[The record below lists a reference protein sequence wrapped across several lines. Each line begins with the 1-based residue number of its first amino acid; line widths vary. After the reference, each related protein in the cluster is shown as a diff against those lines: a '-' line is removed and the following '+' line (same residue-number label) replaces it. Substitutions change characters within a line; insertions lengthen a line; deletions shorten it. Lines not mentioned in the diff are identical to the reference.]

1 MKYNW
6 CSEGAMAKYK
16 SYDYSQKVFIPVA
29 LEDQLMPGTLEF
41 AIHTLVET
49 RMDMSI
55 FDGRYKNDKTG
66 RSAYDPKVLL
76 KVVLLGYSRGLFFSR
91 KIERACCE
99 NVTFMAISCNQRPD
113 HSTIASFV
121 SSMKDEILPLF
132 ADILLVCEEEKLLGG
147 TFFALDGC
155 KLSSNASKRWSGKIS
170 DIKKKKEKIEQ
181 KVKRLLEEQIE
192 ADRNDND
199 DLSELSN
206 REKQI
211 EKLQNKADRI
221 EKWLKK
227 NDAKIGTTGK
237 ELQSN
242 VTDNESAKMM
252 TSHGTIQGYNGQTLV
267 DKKHQVIVHAEAFGR
282 GQDHEHVA
290 PMLEGAKESLQKI
303 GKPADYF
310 KGKILTADTN
320 YHSHSN
326 LKKCQQEELDAYIPD
341 IYFRKRDSRFAT
353 QTRGQVNKEKRFVLK
368 DFTYNDA
375 EDQYICPNGKILEL
389 KLKKYIRDRTIYRR
403 YMVDA
408 KDCKKCTLKSRCF
421 YRKNTKRR
429 SLDVPIG
436 AEETNFSKA
445 MLEKVD
451 SEKGRKIYPQRI
463 AIVEPV
469 YANIRTHKRLDRF
482 TLRGKIKVSIQWTL
496 YCMIHNIEKI
506 ANYGMA

>member
-1 MKYNW
+1 
-6 CSEGAMAKYK
+6 MAKYK
-16 SYDYSQKVFIPVA
+16 NYDYSQSLLIPVS
-29 LEDQLMPGTLEF
+29 LENQLMPGTLEF
-41 AIHTLVET
+41 AIHTLVEG
-49 RMDMSI
+49 RMDMSV
-55 FDGRYKNDKTG
+55 FDVKYQNDETG
-66 RSAYDPKVLL
+66 RRAYDPKILL
-76 KVVLLGYSRGLFFSR
+76 KVVLLAYSRGLISSR
-91 KIERACCE
+91 QIERACCE
-99 NVTFMAISCNQRPD
+99 NVTFMAMSCNQRPD

-132 ADILLVCEEEKLLGG
+132 RDILLVCEQENLLGG

-155 KLSSNASKRWSGKIS
+155 KLSSNASKQWSGKIY

-181 KVKRLLEEQIE
+181 KVQRLLKEQIE
-192 ADRNDND
+192 VDKNDIG
-199 DLSELSN
+199 DLTEVSS

-211 EKLQNKADRI
+211 EKLQKQADRI
-221 EKWLKK
+221 EKWLTE

-282 GQDHEHVA
+282 GQDHDHIS
-290 PMLEGAKESLQKI
+290 PMIEGAKENLQKI

-310 KGKILTADTN
+310 KDKILTADTN

-341 IYFRKRDSRFAT
+341 IYFRKRDPRFAT
-353 QTRGQVNKEKRFVLK
+353 QTRGRVKKEKKFVLE
-368 DFTYNDA
+368 DFTYNEA
-375 EDQYICPNGKILEL
+375 EDQYVCPDGKILRL
-389 KLKKYIRDRTIYRR
+389 NIKRHIQDRNIYRR
-403 YMVDA
+403 YMADA
-408 KDCKKCTLKSRCF
+408 KDCKRCSLKSRCF

-436 AEETNFSKA
+436 TEETNLSKA

-463 AIVEPV
+463 AIVEPI

-482 TLRGKIKVSIQWTL
+482 TLRGRIKVSIQWAL

-506 ANYGMA
+506 INYGMAWNGC

>member
-1 MKYNW
+1 
-6 CSEGAMAKYK
+6 MAKYK
-16 SYDYSQKVFIPVA
+16 SYDYSQKVFIPVS

-132 ADILLVCEEEKLLGG
+132 ADTLLVCEQEKLLGG

-155 KLSSNASKRWSGKIS
+155 KLSSNASKQWSGKIS

-192 ADRNDND
+192 ADRNDSD
-199 DLSELSN
+199 GLSELSN

-211 EKLQNKADRI
+211 EKLQNKAKQI
-221 EKWLKK
+221 EKWLKE

-290 PMLEGAKESLQKI
+290 PMLEGAKENLQKI

-310 KGKILTADTN
+310 KGKVLTADTN

-341 IYFRKRDSRFAT
+341 IYFRKRDPRFAT
-353 QTRGQVNKEKRFVLK
+353 QTRGQVKKEKKFVLD
-368 DFTYNDA
+368 DFTYNEA
-375 EDQYICPNGKILEL
+375 EDQYICPNGKIL
-389 KLKKYIRDRTIYRR
+389 KLNIKKHTVDRIIYSR
-403 YMVDA
+403 YMADA
-408 KDCKKCTLKSRCF
+408 ENCKKCALKSRCF

-436 AEETNFSKA
+436 AEETNLSKA

-463 AIVEPV
+463 AIVEPI
-469 YANIRTHKRLDRF
+469 YANIRIHKRLDRF

-506 ANYGMA
+506 VNYGMA

>member
-1 MKYNW
+1 L
-6 CSEGAMAKYK
+6 EEEMAKYK
-16 SYDYSQKVFIPVA
+16 RYDYSQKVFIPVA

-49 RMDMSI
+49 RMDMSV

-76 KVVLLGYSRGLFFSR
+76 KVVLLGYSRGLMFSR

-121 SSMKDEILPLF
+121 SSMKDEFLPLF
-132 ADILLVCEEEKLLGG
+132 TDILLVCEEEKLLGG

-155 KLSSNASKRWSGKIS
+155 KLPSNASKRWSGKIS

-181 KVKRLLEEQIE
+181 KVKRLLDEQIE
-192 ADRNDND
+192 ADKNESDEFTN
-199 DLSELSN
+199 LSN
-206 REKQI
+206 RDKQI
-211 EKLQNKADRI
+211 EKLTKQAERI
-221 EKWLKK
+221 EKWLKE

-252 TSHGTIQGYNGQTLV
+252 TSHGTVQGYNGQTLV

-290 PMLEGAKESLQKI
+290 PMLEGAKENLRKI

-341 IYFRKRDSRFAT
+341 IYFRKRDPRFAT
-353 QTRGQVNKEKRFVLK
+353 QTRGQVKKEKKFVLE
-368 DFTYNDA
+368 DFTYNEA
-375 EDQYICPNGKILEL
+375 EDRYICPNGKIL
-389 KLKKYIRDRTIYRR
+389 KLNIKKRNVDRNIYSR
-403 YMVDA
+403 YMADA
-408 KDCKKCTLKSRCF
+408 EDCKKCALKSRCF

-436 AEETNFSKA
+436 AEETNLSKA

-463 AIVEPV
+463 AIVEPI

-482 TLRGKIKVSIQWTL
+482 TLRRKIKVNIQWML
-496 YCMIHNIEKI
+496 YCMVHNIEKI
-506 ANYGMA
+506 INYSMA

>member
-1 MKYNW
+1 
-6 CSEGAMAKYK
+6 MAKYK
-16 SYDYSQKVFIPVA
+16 HYDYSQKLFIPVS

-55 FDGRYKNDKTG
+55 FDGNYKNDQTG

-76 KVVLLGYSRGLFFSR
+76 KVVFLGYSRGLMSSR

-99 NVTFMAISCNQRPD
+99 NVIFIAISCNQRPD
-113 HSTIASFV
+113 HSTLASFV
-121 SSMKDEILPLF
+121 ASMKDEISPLF
-132 ADILLVCEEEKLLGG
+132 TDILLVCEEEKLLGG

-155 KLSSNASKRWSGKIS
+155 KLPSNASKRWSGKIS
-170 DIKKKKEKIEQ
+170 DIKRKREKIEQ
-181 KVKRLLEEQIE
+181 KVKRLLAEQIE
-192 ADRNDND
+192 VDKNDSD
-199 DLSELSN
+199 GLTELSN

-211 EKLQNKADRI
+211 EKLQNQARRI
-221 EKWLKK
+221 EKWLKE

-237 ELQSN
+237 ETQSN
-242 VTDNESAKMM
+242 ITDNESAKMM

-282 GQDHEHVA
+282 GQDHDHISPVI
-290 PMLEGAKESLQKI
+290 EGAKENLQKI
-303 GKPADYF
+303 GTPTDYF
-310 KGKILTADTN
+310 KDKILAADTN

-341 IYFRKRDSRFAT
+341 IYFRKRDPRFAT
-353 QTRGQVNKEKRFVLK
+353 QTRGQVKKEKKFVLE
-368 DFTYNDA
+368 DFTYNEA
-375 EDQYICPNGKILEL
+375 EDQYVCPNGKILRL
-389 KLKKYIRDRTIYRR
+389 NIKRHIQDRNIYPR
-403 YMVDA
+403 YMADA
-408 KDCKKCTLKSRCF
+408 EDCKKCALKSRCF

-436 AEETNFSKA
+436 TEETNLSKA

-463 AIVEPV
+463 AIVEPI
-469 YANIRTHKRLDRF
+469 YANIRTQKRLDRF
-482 TLRGKIKVSIQWTL
+482 TLRGKIKVNIQWVL
-496 YCMIHNIEKI
+496 YCMVHNIEKI
-506 ANYGMA
+506 INYGMA